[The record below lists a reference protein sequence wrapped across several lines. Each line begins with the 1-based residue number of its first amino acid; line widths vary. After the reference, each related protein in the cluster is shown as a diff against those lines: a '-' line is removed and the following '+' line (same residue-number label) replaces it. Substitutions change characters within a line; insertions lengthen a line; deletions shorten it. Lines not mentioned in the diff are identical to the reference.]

1 MTFRPARARRTVLSV
16 PASSQRFIAKSTEL
30 DVDQVFLDLEDG
42 VSAGAKDEARA
53 GAVEALRSLS
63 WPVPTVSVRVN
74 GWATAWTH
82 RDVIDIVGGAGEYID
97 TLLLPKVST
106 PGQVEALDLLLTQV
120 ERAHDLEP
128 GRIGIEAL
136 IEDAAALV
144 AVDAIAAASP
154 RLEALHLGPGDMMAS
169 LGMPSLQ
176 VGELADGYPG
186 DALHHVY
193 GRILVAARAR
203 GLQAIDGPYVA
214 VRDEA
219 GFRAAARRA
228 AAMGLDG
235 KWVLHPAQV
244 GPGTEIFTPDR
255 DSVARAEAMVEVAA
269 RAAEEQVGAVMLDAE
284 MVDEAGVN
292 LAKATLARARRT
304 R

>member
-1 MTFRPARARRTVLSV
+1 MLSV
-16 PASSQRFIAKSTEL
+16 PASSQRFIEKSTSL
-30 DVDQVFLDLEDG
+30 DVDHVFLDLEDG
-42 VSAGAKDEARA
+42 VSAGAKGEARA
-53 GAVEALRSLS
+53 LAVDALRTRS
-63 WPVPTVSVRVN
+63 WAAPTVSVRVN
-74 GWATAWTH
+74 GWATEWTH
-82 RDVIDIVGGAGEYID
+82 RDVIETVGGAGDRID

-120 ERAHDLEP
+120 ERASGLP
-128 GRIGIEAL
+128 VGGIGIEAL

-144 AVDAIAAASP
+144 AVDEIAAASP

-169 LGMPSLQ
+169 LGLQSLQ

-214 VRDEA
+214 VRDEE
-219 GFRAAARRA
+219 GFRAAGRRA
-228 AAMGLDG
+228 AAMGFDG

-244 GPGTEIFTPDR
+244 GPGAEIFTPDR
-255 DSVARAEAMVEVAA
+255 ETVARAEAMVQVAA
-269 RAAEEQVGAVMLDAE
+269 HAAEELVGAVMLDQE